1 MEQRKKKTFGNRNLF
16 DYLGNI
22 LVGKNREL
30 YSRHISEDGFDADFK
45 KVVLLRYLSMSPD
58 ERVRRIVFENQLSFD
73 RMCCKV
79 LYRYLM
85 AVVPRQRNGFIRYIK

>member
-1 MEQRKKKTFGNRNLF
+1 MERRKKKTFENRNLF

-30 YSRHISEDGFDADFK
+30 YSRHVAEDGFDSDFK

-73 RMCCKV
+73 RMDCKV

-85 AVVPRQRNGFIRYIK
+85 AVVPRQRSSFIRYIK